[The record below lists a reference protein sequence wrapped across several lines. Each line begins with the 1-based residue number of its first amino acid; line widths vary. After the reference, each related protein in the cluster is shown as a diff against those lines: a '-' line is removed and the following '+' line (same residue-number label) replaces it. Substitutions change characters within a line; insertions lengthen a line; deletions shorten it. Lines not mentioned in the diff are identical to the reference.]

1 MIKCDKGELTVRG
14 KRFDVGAEGV
24 AILAFLYQEGLL
36 VGCLKT
42 FDDMLHAGQID
53 KVFEEDEGQ

>member
-24 AILAFLYQEGLL
+24 AILAYLYQNGTLIA
-36 VGCLKT
+36 CLET
-42 FDDMLHAGQID
+42 FRDMFHDGTID